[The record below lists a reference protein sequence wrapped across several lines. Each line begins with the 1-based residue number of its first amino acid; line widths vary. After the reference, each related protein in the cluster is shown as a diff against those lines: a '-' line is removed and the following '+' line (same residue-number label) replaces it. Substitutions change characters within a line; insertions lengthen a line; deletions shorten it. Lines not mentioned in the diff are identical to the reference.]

1 MTIEAII
8 ILIVVAIGV
17 AMAWLAREAH
27 KSDMLEM
34 KAREEVL
41 RQRSARQQALIQ
53 ANRYI
58 FDFMKN
64 TAIGQHSSKK
74 LADHLDTLINGLLA
88 AKPTSE
94 DN

>member
-1 MTIEAII
+1 MTIEVII

-17 AMAWLAREAH
+17 AMAWLARETY
-27 KSDMLEM
+27 KNDMLKM

-41 RQRSARQQALIQ
+41 RQRPARQQALIQ
-53 ANRYI
+53 ANHYI
-58 FDFMKN
+58 VDFMKN
-64 TAIGQHSSKK
+64 TAIGQHSSKE

-88 AKPTSE
+88 AKATNE